1 MKEHEQEKVVSFQ
14 IKCTFL
20 VIRLCWNSV
29 CSKLSTWLGLTLPFE
44 KQIYFMRNKHTHT
57 QAQSY
62 CSWLVPNTKGTMQS
76 TKIHLHINWL
86 YAAFLLA
93 TLAWLNNTKQYFLF
107 HFHSSAQQIAY
118 ILPTILLD
126 WFAVANANI
135 GVGTDTRCRCKTS

>member
-57 QAQSY
+57 QTVILFLTCAKHKGDDAIIDDTLTRI
-62 CSWLVPNTKGTMQS
+62 LVVRSIFTGNTCM
-76 TKIHLHINWL
+76 
-86 YAAFLLA
+86 
-93 TLAWLNNTKQYFLF
+93 TKQCEAIFLF
-107 HFHSSAQQIAY
+107 HFHSSAQKIAY

-135 GVGTDTRCRCKTS
+135 GDGTDTRCRCKTS